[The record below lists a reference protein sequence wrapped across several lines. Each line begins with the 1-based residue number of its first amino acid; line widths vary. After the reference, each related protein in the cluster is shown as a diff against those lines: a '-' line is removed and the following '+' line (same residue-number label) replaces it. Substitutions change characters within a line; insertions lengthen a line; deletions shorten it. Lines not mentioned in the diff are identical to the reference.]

1 MDLSAPGARRDRRQ
15 TGPRRRR
22 LPVAAGR
29 RLLHIDFSALQIGDA
44 ATIAA
49 IEQEVRR
56 LLAGLGERV
65 AVVVNYD
72 HFTIA
77 PELADAY
84 TAAVQRLMQD
94 HYASVPRYGTMGFV
108 KSRVQN
114 ATE

>member
-1 MDLSAPGARRDRRQ
+1 M
-15 TGPRRRR
+15 
-22 LPVAAGR
+22 
-29 RLLHIDFSALQIGDA
+29 LHIDFSALQIGDA

-56 LLAGLGERV
+56 LLANLGERV

-77 PELADAY
+77 PEWAEAY
-84 TAAVQRLMQD
+84 TAMVQRLMQD
-94 HYASVPRYGTMGFV
+94 HYASVQRYGTMGFL
-108 KSRVQN
+108 KSRLQS